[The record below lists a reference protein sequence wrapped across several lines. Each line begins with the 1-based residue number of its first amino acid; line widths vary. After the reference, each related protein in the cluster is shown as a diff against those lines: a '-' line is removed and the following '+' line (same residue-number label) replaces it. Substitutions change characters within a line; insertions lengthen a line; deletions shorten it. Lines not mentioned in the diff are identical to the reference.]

1 MSRVGKHPV
10 VIPSGVEVAMA
21 GHEIKV
27 KGKLGELSAML
38 TDDVVIN
45 IADGAVAVKPVNN
58 GSRAR
63 SMWGTSRSLINNMV
77 TGVTEGFKVELIIQG
92 VGYRASVAGKTLTL
106 QLGFSH
112 DIEFPIPD
120 GIKIECEKPTQIA
133 VSGIDR
139 QRVGQVAAEI
149 RQFRKPEPYKGKGIR
164 YVGEWVRR
172 KEGKK
177 K

>member
-10 VIPSGVEVAMA
+10 VVPSGVDVAVV
-21 GHEIKV
+21 GREIKV
-27 KGKLGELSAML
+27 KGKLGELTAVL
-38 TDDVVIN
+38 TDDVI
-45 IADGAVAVKPVNN
+45 IDIGDGHVTVTPANQGK
-58 GSRAR
+58 RAR

-77 TGVTEGFKVELIIQG
+77 TGVSEGFKVELEIQG
-92 VGYRASVAGKTLTL
+92 VGYRAAVAGKTLTL
-106 QLGFSH
+106 QLGYSH
-112 DIEFPIPD
+112 DIVFPMPD
-120 GIKIECEKPTQIA
+120 GISIECEKPTQIV

-149 RQFRKPEPYKGKGIR
+149 RKFRKPEPYKGKGIR
-164 YVGEWVRR
+164 YLGEWVRR

>member
-10 VIPSGVEVAMA
+10 VVPSGVDVAVV
-21 GHEIKV
+21 GREIKV
-27 KGKLGELSAML
+27 KGKLGELTAVL
-38 TDDVVIN
+38 TDDVIIDISDGHVTVTPIN
-45 IADGAVAVKPVNN
+45 QGK
-58 GSRAR
+58 RAR
-63 SMWGTSRSLINNMV
+63 SMWGTSRSLISNMV
-77 TGVTEGFKVELIIQG
+77 TGVTEGFKVELELQG
-92 VGYRASVAGKTLTL
+92 VGYRAAVAGKTLTL
-106 QLGFSH
+106 QLGYSH
-112 DIEFPIPD
+112 DIVFPMPD
-120 GIKIECEKPTQIA
+120 GIRIECEKPTQIV

-164 YVGEWVRR
+164 YLGEWVRR

>member
-10 VIPSGVEVAMA
+10 VVPSGVDVAVV
-21 GHEIKV
+21 GREIKV
-27 KGKLGELSAML
+27 KGKLGELTAVL
-38 TDDVVIN
+38 TDDVI
-45 IADGAVAVKPVNN
+45 IDIGDGHVRVKPINQ
-58 GSRAR
+58 GKRAR

-77 TGVTEGFKVELIIQG
+77 TGVSEGFKVELEIQG
-92 VGYRASVAGKTLTL
+92 VGYRAAVAGKTLTL
-106 QLGFSH
+106 QLGYSH
-112 DIEFPIPD
+112 DIVFPMPD
-120 GIKIECEKPTQIA
+120 GISIECEKPTQIV

-149 RQFRKPEPYKGKGIR
+149 RKFRKPEPYKGKGIR
-164 YVGEWVRR
+164 YLGEWVRR

>member
-10 VIPSGVEVAMA
+10 AVPSGVDVAVV
-21 GHEIKV
+21 GREIKV
-27 KGKLGELSAML
+27 KGKLGELTAVL
-38 TDDVVIN
+38 TDDVIIDISDGHVTVTPIN
-45 IADGAVAVKPVNN
+45 QGK
-58 GSRAR
+58 RAR
-63 SMWGTSRSLINNMV
+63 SMWGTSRSLISNMV
-77 TGVTEGFKVELIIQG
+77 TGVTEGFKVELELQG
-92 VGYRASVAGKTLTL
+92 VGYRAAVAGKTLTL

-112 DIEFPIPD
+112 DIVFPMPE
-120 GIKIECEKPTQIA
+120 GIKIECEKPTQIV

-164 YVGEWVRR
+164 YLGEWVRR

>member
-10 VIPSGVEVAMA
+10 IIPSGVDVALM
-21 GHEIKV
+21 GRQIKV
-27 KGKLGELSAML
+27 KGKLGELTAML
-38 TDDVVIN
+38 TKDVIVGIG
-45 IADGAVAVKPVNN
+45 DGQVSVKPVDQ
-58 GSRAR
+58 GKRAR

-77 TGVTEGFKVELIIQG
+77 TGVSEGFKVALEIQG
-92 VGYRASVAGKTLTL
+92 VGYRAAVAGQTLTL
-106 QLGFSH
+106 QLGYSH
-112 DIEFPIPD
+112 DIEYPMPE

-139 QRVGQVAAEI
+139 QQVGQVAAQI
-149 RQFRKPEPYKGKGIR
+149 RKFRKPEPYKGKGIR

>member
-10 VIPSGVEVAMA
+10 IIPSGVDVALM
-21 GHEIKV
+21 GREIKV
-27 KGKLGELSAML
+27 KGKLGELTAML
-38 TDDVVIN
+38 TKDVIVGIG
-45 IADGAVAVKPVNN
+45 DGQVSVKPVDQ
-58 GSRAR
+58 GKRAR

-77 TGVTEGFKVELIIQG
+77 TGVSEGFKVALEIQG
-92 VGYRASVAGKTLTL
+92 VGYRAAVAGQTLTL
-106 QLGFSH
+106 QLGYSH
-112 DIEFPIPD
+112 DIEYPMPE
-120 GIKIECEKPTQIA
+120 GIKIECEKPTQIV

-149 RQFRKPEPYKGKGIR
+149 RNFRKPEPYKGKGIR